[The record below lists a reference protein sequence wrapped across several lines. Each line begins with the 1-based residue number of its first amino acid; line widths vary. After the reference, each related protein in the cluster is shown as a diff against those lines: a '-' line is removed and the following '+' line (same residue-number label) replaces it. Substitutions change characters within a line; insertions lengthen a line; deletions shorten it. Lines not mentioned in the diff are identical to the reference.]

1 MYIDVTEIENPLK
14 SGACADCANHY
25 KYANGKHMCAKN
37 HIGYLTRDCAKI
49 QICKLFHRKYRAGA
63 PESFSNKG
71 DVH

>member
-25 KYANGKHMCAKN
+25 KYANGKHMCAK
-37 HIGYLTRDCAKI
+37 I

-71 DVH
+71 DVY

>member
-1 MYIDVTEIENPLK
+1 MEKIDIFCGISSLGIPFPKEN
-14 SGACADCANHY
+14 
-25 KYANGKHMCAKN
+25 KN

-71 DVH
+71 DVY